1 MNNSND
7 NKRYLDVFL
16 KILVSVLIFIAMVII
31 IATVGNKG
39 LDVIPEHEISIM
51 IGLVIIWIGGIAIL
65 AMIGNRKPKR
75 SNYNKLAD
83 GRTMIDAKIVDIEKN
98 DYDEIPSRTIIAE
111 GLDPQTGEKTLYKS
125 KPIVNF
131 IMGIAELKGR
141 SIPVFVSNKNSKNYI
156 VDTSD
161 LEIEAWE
168 KQHVIKE
175 KMEEAELKEVDKVER
190 PDDEGPKN
198 PTYDKKVKRTRI
210 MVGIVVVIMALALIV
225 NAMDLFA
232 NAWIADRMIKDTGG
246 RRISN
251 ERTTTATIKSVTEE
265 YNEVEFAYEHKVMVE
280 YVVDGKKY
288 EEELPAYSDEYKNG
302 LEIEILY
309 DAEDPTIIM
318 PTWSKVFNAVITIPI
333 ISGIFLAGIAIIFLV
348 IGLKHMLKE

>member
-98 DYDEIPSRTIIAE
+98 DYDQIPSRTIIAE

-141 SIPVFVSNKNSKNYI
+141 PIPVFVSNKNPKSYI

-190 PDDEGPKN
+190 PDEEGPKN
-198 PTYDKKVKRTRI
+198 PTYDKKVKRT
-210 MVGIVVVIMALALIV
+210 L
-225 NAMDLFA
+225 
-232 NAWIADRMIKDTGG
+232 K
-246 RRISN
+246 
-251 ERTTTATIKSVTEE
+251 
-265 YNEVEFAYEHKVMVE
+265 YNNK
-280 YVVDGKKY
+280 
-288 EEELPAYSDEYKNG
+288 
-302 LEIEILY
+302 
-309 DAEDPTIIM
+309 
-318 PTWSKVFNAVITIPI
+318 
-333 ISGIFLAGIAIIFLV
+333 
-348 IGLKHMLKE
+348 

>member
-1 MNNSND
+1 MNND
-7 NKRYLDVFL
+7 NKRYLYVLL
-16 KILVSVLIFIAMVII
+16 KIVLCI
-31 IATVGNKG
+31 IAFAVMVFIILFAGDQISDMIEG
-39 LDVIPEHEISIM
+39 HEIAIVAG
-51 IGLVIIWIGGIAIL
+51 IVIIWIGGIAIL
-65 AMIGNRKPKR
+65 ALKDNRKPKR

-83 GRTMIDAKIVDIEKN
+83 GRTMIDAKIVNIEKD
-98 DYDEIPSRTIIAE
+98 DYYDMPSRVIVAE
-111 GLDPQTGEKTLYKS
+111 GINPVTGEKTLYKS
-125 KPIVNF
+125 EPISDF
-131 IMGIAELKGR
+131 IVGLEELRGKT
-141 SIPVFVSNKNSKNYI
+141 IPVFVSNKNPKSYI

-190 PDDEGPKN
+190 PDEEGPKN

-232 NAWIADRMIKDTGG
+232 NAWIADRIIKDTGG